1 MKDNR
6 FKHLDFIR
14 VFTNRGLTY
23 TQSERAYSA
32 MVEAFESA
40 MINKQ
45 TIRIGHLGKLQPKFV
60 RPREITM
67 GCLRKRGEIVRGT
80 YKYLLG
86 QRVKYDFKLHDAFA
100 RRSGFK

>member
-1 MKDNR
+1 LKEDR

-32 MVEAFESA
+32 MIEAFESA
-40 MINKQ
+40 MTNKQ
-45 TIRIGHLGKLQPKFV
+45 TVRIGHLGKLRPKLV
-60 RPREITM
+60 PPKEYTM
-67 GCLRKRGEIVRGT
+67 GCLRKDGEMDRKT
-80 YKYLLG
+80 YKYSIG
-86 QRVKYDFKLHDAFA
+86 RRVKFVFELHDAFA